1 MAITARADGM
11 AYHPVTHPLRVPDS
25 QYRLEFPM
33 IPLPRPG
40 LRCLTS
46 LMIALASAA
55 HADAVVQTGASFGLH
70 GGYGLSDTLDLRT
83 RAVPTAVFKDLQG
96 ANQGVR
102 RDDAL
107 DLDGAIAGFQ
117 ARYLMPQGAW
127 VWGGAVDYSYTDFQ
141 TTVYDDVACPN
152 ANLCAT
158 DDQFD
163 SELSSVVLVS
173 GIFGRPV
180 GRHFLYVRGGLALGD
195 YELAIR
201 DDNLNTLGQP
211 SSGPNTGSA
220 TDDTWLTGFSVGAG
234 DNFSLDRHF
243 SIGVRY
249 DYARFGDSDLD
260 ASGSG
265 FCDAGSTSPLCVGKT
280 GSTVAGDYP
289 MTLETPAL
297 HLFKV
302 ELNYRF

>member
-1 MAITARADGM
+1 M
-11 AYHPVTHPLRVPDS
+11 LRYS
-25 QYRLEFPM
+25 
-33 IPLPRPG
+33 RPA
-40 LRCLTS
+40 LLCLTS
-46 LMIALASAA
+46 AMTLIANTAQAE
-55 HADAVVQTGASFGLH
+55 AVVQSGASFGLH
-70 GGYGLSDTLDLRT
+70 GGYGISDTLDLRT

-96 ANQGVR
+96 ANQAVR
-102 RDDAL
+102 SDDAL

-117 ARYLMPQGAW
+117 ARYLIPQGAW
-127 VWGGAVDYSYTDFQ
+127 LWGGAVDYSYTDLQ
-141 TTVYDDVACPN
+141 NTVYDDVACPN

-173 GIFGRPV
+173 GVFGRPV

-195 YELAIR
+195 YELEIR

-211 SSGPNTGSA
+211 SSGPNAGSA
-220 TDDTWLTGFSVGAG
+220 SDDTWLTGFSIGAG

-243 SIGVRY
+243 SVGVRY

-265 FCDAGSTSPLCVGKT
+265 FCDVRSTSPLCVGKT

-289 MTLETPAL
+289 MSLETPAL

>member
-1 MAITARADGM
+1 MFR
-11 AYHPVTHPLRVPDS
+11 YS
-25 QYRLEFPM
+25 
-33 IPLPRPG
+33 RPA
-40 LRCLTS
+40 LLCLTS
-46 LMIALASAA
+46 VMTLSANTA
-55 HADAVVQTGASFGLH
+55 QAEAVVQSGASFGLH
-70 GGYGLSDTLDLRT
+70 GGYGISDTLDLRT

-96 ANQGVR
+96 ANQAVR
-102 RDDAL
+102 SDDAL

-117 ARYLMPQGAW
+117 ARYLMPTGAW
-127 VWGGAVDYSYTDFQ
+127 LWGGAVDYSYTDLQ
-141 TTVYDDVACPN
+141 STVYDDVACPN

-173 GIFGRPV
+173 GVFGRPV

-195 YELAIR
+195 YELEIR
-201 DDNLNTLGQP
+201 DDNRNTLGQP

-220 TDDTWLTGFSVGAG
+220 ADDTWLTGFSIGAG

-243 SIGVRY
+243 SVGVRY
-249 DYARFGDSDLD
+249 DYARFGDSELD

-265 FCDAGSTSPLCVGKT
+265 FCDAQSTSPLCVGKT
-280 GSTVAGDYP
+280 GRTVAGDYP
-289 MTLETPAL
+289 MSLETPAL

>member
-1 MAITARADGM
+1 MFR
-11 AYHPVTHPLRVPDS
+11 YS
-25 QYRLEFPM
+25 
-33 IPLPRPG
+33 RPA
-40 LRCLTS
+40 LLCLTS
-46 LMIALASAA
+46 VMTLSANTA
-55 HADAVVQTGASFGLH
+55 QAEAVVQSGASFGLH
-70 GGYGLSDTLDLRT
+70 GGYGISDTLDLRT

-96 ANQGVR
+96 ANQAVR
-102 RDDAL
+102 SDDAL

-117 ARYLMPQGAW
+117 ARYLMPTGAW
-127 VWGGAVDYSYTDFQ
+127 LWGGAVDYSYTDLQ
-141 TTVYDDVACPN
+141 STVYDDVACPN

-173 GIFGRPV
+173 GVFGRPV
-180 GRHFLYVRGGLALGD
+180 GRHFIYVRGGLALGD
-195 YELAIR
+195 YELEIR
-201 DDNLNTLGQP
+201 DDNRNTLGQP

-220 TDDTWLTGFSVGAG
+220 ADDTWLTGFSIGAG

-243 SIGVRY
+243 SVGVRY
-249 DYARFGDSDLD
+249 DYARFGDSELD

-265 FCDAGSTSPLCVGKT
+265 FCDAQSTSPLCVGKT
-280 GSTVAGDYP
+280 GRTVAGDYP
-289 MTLETPAL
+289 MSLETPAL

>member
-1 MAITARADGM
+1 MFR
-11 AYHPVTHPLRVPDS
+11 YS
-25 QYRLEFPM
+25 
-33 IPLPRPG
+33 RPA
-40 LRCLTS
+40 LLCLTS
-46 LMIALASAA
+46 VMTLSANTA
-55 HADAVVQTGASFGLH
+55 QAEAVVQSGASFGLH
-70 GGYGLSDTLDLRT
+70 GGYGISDTLDLRT

-96 ANQGVR
+96 ANQAVR
-102 RDDAL
+102 SDDAL

-117 ARYLMPQGAW
+117 ARYLMPTGAW
-127 VWGGAVDYSYTDFQ
+127 LWGGAVDYSYTDLQ
-141 TTVYDDVACPN
+141 STVYDDVACPN

-173 GIFGRPV
+173 GVFGRPV
-180 GRHFLYVRGGLALGD
+180 GRHFIYVRGGLALRD
-195 YELAIR
+195 YELEIR
-201 DDNLNTLGQP
+201 DDNRNTLGQP

-220 TDDTWLTGFSVGAG
+220 ADDTWLTGFSIGAG

-243 SIGVRY
+243 SVGVRY
-249 DYARFGDSDLD
+249 DYARFGDSELD

-265 FCDAGSTSPLCVGKT
+265 FCDAQSTSPLCVGKT
-280 GSTVAGDYP
+280 GRTVAGDYP
-289 MTLETPAL
+289 MSLETPAL